1 MGADMTEHDPFERQ
15 LRVGLAAERAPDS
28 LRRRIA
34 EIPLEHLRQARAA
47 GAPSR
52 LFGALFARP
61 GVSWATS
68 FAAAAASLAL
78 GVWLGMAGLAST
90 DTGGGEDALV
100 ALVFSDT
107 PTTIGDV
114 Q

>member
-1 MGADMTEHDPFERQ
+1 MTEHDPFERQ
-15 LRVGLAAERAPDS
+15 LRAGLAAERAPDS
-28 LRRRIA
+28 LQRRIA
-34 EIPLEHLRQARAA
+34 EIPLEHLRPLRAA
-47 GAPSR
+47 GGPSR
-52 LFGALFARP
+52 LFGAFFARP
-61 GVSWATS
+61 AASWATS

-78 GVWLGMAGLAST
+78 GVWLGMAGLTAT
-90 DTGGGEDALV
+90 DTTGNEDALV